1 MVYFDRNMV
10 VTHTDN
16 EEILIERTD
25 NKNRERPDAQNR
37 HGGNFGAY
45 SNLGLYDLRD
55 FEYMAWNYRA
65 YKNGLKFKSKEVM
78 IIQMFNENFS
88 YLPTPEEILRGII
101 LA

>member
-10 VTHTDN
+10 VTHTN
-16 EEILIERTD
+16 YEEILIERTD

-37 HGGNFGAY
+37 HAENFGAD
-45 SNLGLYDLRD
+45 SNLDLYDLRD
-55 FEYMAWNYRA
+55 IENMAWNYRA
-65 YKNGLKFKSKEVM
+65 HKNGMKFESKEAM
-78 IIQMFNENFS
+78 TIQMFNENFS